1 MYLTEIKII
10 RDKEFYKVIDECC
23 ANCSRLYNTTNY
35 NINQISRIGN
45 KMKQGIKL
53 EPWEDAY
60 IEKVNKGI
68 EHYNHSGRTEKNL
81 KPIGK
86 DRTAMTDFYF
96 LNWYMRGTSYLYES
110 LPLIISGQKV
120 IEELCNAWTSYYKL
134 LEKYKA
140 GKLRVRPQKPG
151 YKDKKRGRVDFVI
164 PHSGFKHINN
174 KIILSKRLNKY
185 QIKTNKQNV
194 KQIRL
199 ITENG
204 YIKVK
209 IIYQIE
215 EQTAKQDNGRY
226 FSIDLGVNNLMTVVS
241 NIRGIEPFILNGK
254 PIKAINQYYY
264 KTNAKYQSIGKR
276 VNSVET
282 TKRLARLSDKRRRK
296 IDDYFH
302 KVTKI
307 VIDKAVEN
315 DICKIIVGKNTNWK
329 ANCKLGKTSNQNFM
343 SIPYT
348 RLLKMLEYKGRLQ
361 GIEVIQV
368 EERYTSGTSYVDG
381 EQPIKENYNKKRR
394 VKRGLFKTKEGIT
407 INADVNGAYQIMKK
421 VRLKTRLYYKGQ
433 ERVERIRNAA

>member
-1 MYLTEIKII
+1 M
-10 RDKEFYKVIDECC
+10 
-23 ANCSRLYNTTNY
+23 
-35 NINQISRIGN
+35 
-45 KMKQGIKL
+45 
-53 EPWEDAY
+53 
-60 IEKVNKGI
+60 
-68 EHYNHSGRTEKNL
+68 
-81 KPIGK
+81 
-86 DRTAMTDFYF
+86 
-96 LNWYMRGTSYLYES
+96 
-110 LPLIISGQKV
+110 
-120 IEELCNAWTSYYKL
+120 
-134 LEKYKA
+134 
-140 GKLRVRPQKPG
+140 
-151 YKDKKRGRVDFVI
+151 
-164 PHSGFKHINN
+164 
-174 KIILSKRLNKY
+174 
-185 QIKTNKQNV
+185 
-194 KQIRL
+194 
-199 ITENG
+199 
-204 YIKVK
+204 
-209 IIYQIE
+209 
-215 EQTAKQDNGRY
+215 
-226 FSIDLGVNNLMTVVS
+226 
-241 NIRGIEPFILNGK
+241 NGK